1 MGCKKF
7 SCLGYVHTVFSILN
21 TIALKVLGCAQPYV
35 WHFLILFSIWF
46 ANFFI
51 YIADFNHFSL
61 VFDSVVNGLT
71 MSFASI
77 RHPFVRLLWLFFVC
91 RNVVTAQCN
100 LLINN
105 TAKFDNFST

>member
-1 MGCKKF
+1 M
-7 SCLGYVHTVFSILN
+7 YIQFSILN

-35 WHFLILFSIWF
+35 WHYLILFSIWC

-51 YIADFNHFSL
+51 YVADFNHLPL
-61 VFDSVVNGLT
+61 VLGSGAHDLT